1 MLSQEVRGRAQNWTK
16 TPISRQWPESQNS
29 PFNQKPP
36 KWKWRHS
43 DSHLKKPTTRKGA
56 VFCPSPGCAPS
67 AQSLAGELCDLRVTS
82 GLVLMGSIVSLLTPD
97 ILFYNITTQCQRVE
111 QSVGFH
117 SSMPPQNFRQLCALP
132 GASAICGS
140 WVFWFMRNNNNQKKT
155 KKTHEQLHLV

>member
-36 KWKWRHS
+36 KWKWWHS

-56 VFCPSPGCAPS
+56 VLCPSPGCAPS

-97 ILFYNITTQCQRVE
+97 ILFYNIEPPSANVWNNLWGSIALCLRRTSDS
-111 QSVGFH
+111 SVHCLGHQPFVARGC
-117 SSMPPQNFRQLCALP
+117 F
-132 GASAICGS
+132 GS
-140 WVFWFMRNNNNQKKT
+140 WGTTTTT
-155 KKTHEQLHLV
+155 KKNPHEQLHLV